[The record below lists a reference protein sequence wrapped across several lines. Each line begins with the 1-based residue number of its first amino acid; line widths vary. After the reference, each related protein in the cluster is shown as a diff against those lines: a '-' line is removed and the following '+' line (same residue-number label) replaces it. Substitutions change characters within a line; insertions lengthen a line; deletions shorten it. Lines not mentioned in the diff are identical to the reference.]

1 MTFSVVYGISVCS
14 PPDYHQTSVCLSNAD
29 SVYRFWLSAR
39 VLSQSGF
46 YVALTDFSLTLCR
59 LNVMAA
65 LYIFEPCHLL
75 PYANFAFLEVVC
87 YSTESLSMQLA
98 INYALGLRSWYDEYF
113 SSSLRF
119 LFPQ

>member
-1 MTFSVVYGISVCS
+1 MTFPVVYRISVCS

-29 SVYRFWLSAR
+29 SVYRCRLSAR

-46 YVALTDFSLTLCR
+46 YVALTDFSLTLRR

-75 PYANFAFLEVVC
+75 PYV
-87 YSTESLSMQLA
+87 LA
-98 INYALGLRSWYDEYF
+98 ILLTF
-113 SSSLRF
+113 
-119 LFPQ
+119 